1 MPKTLCYHN
10 VSHTKDV
17 LSAVERI
24 ALAENITNE
33 GLFLLKSAA
42 ICHDVGFLERY
53 EENEEISARFAQQ
66 TLPKYGYK
74 EKHIKKIKELIFVTS
89 IPQTP
94 KTTLEKIIC
103 DADLDYLGRDDFEEV
118 SSRLRDELKIVG
130 KIKTNKE
137 WDEIQVRFLKAH
149 KYYTQTAKKTRDK
162 KKKENLEKIINR
174 LKEGA
179 V

>member
-1 MPKTLCYHN
+1 M
-10 VSHTKDV
+10 
-17 LSAVERI
+17 
-24 ALAENITNE
+24 
-33 GLFLLKSAA
+33 
-42 ICHDVGFLERY
+42 
-53 EENEEISARFAQQ
+53 
-66 TLPKYGYK
+66 
-74 EKHIKKIKELIFVTS
+74 TS

-149 KYYTQTAKKTRDK
+149 KYYTQTAKKTRCK

-174 LKEGA
+174 LKEG
-179 V
+179 VV